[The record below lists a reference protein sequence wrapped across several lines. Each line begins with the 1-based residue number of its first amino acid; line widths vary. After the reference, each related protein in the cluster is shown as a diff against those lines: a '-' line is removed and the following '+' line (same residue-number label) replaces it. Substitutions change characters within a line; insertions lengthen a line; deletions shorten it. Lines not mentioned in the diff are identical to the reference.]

1 MVFGTAQKKA
11 GAAVA
16 DPALDQA
23 MRWGMSS
30 ITPNA
35 SSGSG
40 LAPAG
45 DTHQAN
51 QT

>member
-1 MVFGTAQKKA
+1 MVFGAAQKKA

-23 MRWGMSS
+23 MGWGMLS
-30 ITPNA
+30 ITPSA

-45 DTHQAN
+45 NAHQAN